1 MGMQNPRA
9 FFSQVLIQKEKKE
22 KNNKKENPNIFSLPV
37 WCFFL
42 PETCYHAVM
51 KILGE

>member
-1 MGMQNPRA
+1 MGIQNPELSSAMFLYNKKR
-9 FFSQVLIQKEKKE
+9 KE
-22 KNNKKENPNIFSLPV
+22 KNLKKENPNIFSLPV